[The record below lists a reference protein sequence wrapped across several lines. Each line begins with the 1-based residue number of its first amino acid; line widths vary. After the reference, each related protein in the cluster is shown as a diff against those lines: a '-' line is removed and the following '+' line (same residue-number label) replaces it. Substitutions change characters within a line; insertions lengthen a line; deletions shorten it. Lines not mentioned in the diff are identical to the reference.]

1 MKAVRIHHYGSD
13 DTIKYEDTP
22 LPEIAPD
29 DVLIKVKAASVNPVD
44 WKIQAGYLKDIIPHQ
59 LPLTLGW
66 DVSGVI
72 EAVGDTVSGFNI
84 GDEVYSRPNIARN
97 GTFAEYVAVNAR
109 EIALKPKTMDHNH
122 AAGLPLAGLT
132 AYQALFD
139 IAKVQAGQTVL
150 IHAAAGGVGSLAV
163 QMAKISGA
171 TVMGTASA
179 RNKDFLLELGV
190 DTVIDY
196 TAEKFEAVASD
207 VDMVFDTI
215 GEETQEKSWQV
226 LKEGGIMVS
235 IVAPPSADKAKEA
248 NARGEFLFVEPNGE
262 QLTKMAQWVDDGLL
276 TNTIEK
282 TFPLEQVEQAFT
294 LSQTGRTRGKIIIQV
309 A

>member
-1 MKAVRIHHYGSD
+1 MKAVRIHHYGSE
-13 DTIKYEDTP
+13 DTLKYEDAP

-29 DVLIKVKAASVNPVD
+29 DVLIKVKTAGVNPVD
-44 WKIQAGYLKDIIPHQ
+44 WKIQAGYLKDMIPHQ

-139 IAKVQAGQTVL
+139 IAKLQAGQTVL

-163 QMAKISGA
+163 QMAKIAGA
-171 TVMGTASA
+171 TVIGTASA

-196 TAEKFEAVASD
+196 TADKFETVASD

-215 GEETQEKSWQV
+215 GGETQEKSWQV
-226 LKEGGIMVS
+226 LKEGGLMVS

-248 NARGEFLFVEPNGE
+248 NARGEFLFVESNGE

-276 TNTIEK
+276 TNSIEK
-282 TFPLEQVEQAFT
+282 TFPLEQVEQAFA

-309 A
+309 D